1 MTRSSCPHHLSSAGT
16 TRRGSLGRLVAL
28 SVAAMLPPGLWPSR
42 AVAADA
48 AAAMQPLPLDA
59 FAEPPRM
66 SQNDGECY
74 DCYVRLAAPGW
85 MRLAPTI
92 YTDFNGDWTEAEVNA
107 FDAIRDGRARPP
119 AI

>member
-1 MTRSSCPHHLSSAGT
+1 MTQDCPILHIYQQPTHH
-16 TRRGSLGRLVAL
+16 
-28 SVAAMLPPGLWPSR
+28 
-42 AVAADA
+42 ADA
-48 AAAMQPLPLDA
+48 FIFGNRLGLEALRDAIDRALAASADD
-59 FAEPPRM
+59 EPPRM